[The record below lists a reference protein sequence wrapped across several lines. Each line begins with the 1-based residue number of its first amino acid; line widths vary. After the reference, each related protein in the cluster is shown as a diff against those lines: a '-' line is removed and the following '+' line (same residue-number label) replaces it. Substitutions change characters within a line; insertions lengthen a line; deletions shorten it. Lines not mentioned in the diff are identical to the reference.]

1 MVLLLN
7 HLLTVIL
14 FCVHLNVHGDIKD
27 GWENPYYPY
36 RRRPEDY
43 FDKRLNQAR
52 YTLEK
57 LESRHRTPLS
67 IFSKNYKKW
76 LARKNAFEMKFKL
89 QQEGKTLS
97 TSSEEYK
104 ILLKY
109 SEDKEK
115 AAETKEFI
123 DKIENYRYNRYKTK
137 SWIRTR
143 LNMGLGEMIRPE
155 LMDGPFDNFWFEKE
169 LLNYYKFSWKN
180 IQFGLT
186 ITEIE
191 KVLVIISFVR
201 FCFYTIRYDAKSA
214 LIISL
219 TAFISAIL
227 YEKMLVDVIKICYF
241 RFYLS
246 PSLFR
251 TGYEQY
257 LDMVHNEDAYITYS
271 LESFKWF
278 DIYPGWLVRFI
289 VKSPILSEIQSFI
302 DDWFMP
308 IIFKLIRLYR
318 KPMQS
323 VLFYTI
329 VLRLGKKYVP
339 YPLQW
344 HGMVYTMYTQGIAT
358 FIYNRFSNSMKFLKE
373 VLIPQARI
381 SEIQLLEMIQ
391 TTFIVTL
398 FYGIMLAML
407 HAIFSQYYYLPFV
420 AQNIDAHIGKRPKD
434 SILSGGYASWQDE
447 QQLFI
452 PSKADYKI
460 WFGFLGKG
468 PNDNKLKIK
477 RPPKISIGKNF
488 LFLLIGLI
496 IFTLLW
502 ILQPDNLESVRYQMD
517 SVKLPNGLINEIGV
531 KIANDSDYDIQ

>member
-1 MVLLLN
+1 
-7 HLLTVIL
+7 
-14 FCVHLNVHGDIKD
+14 
-27 GWENPYYPY
+27 
-36 RRRPEDY
+36 
-43 FDKRLNQAR
+43 
-52 YTLEK
+52 
-57 LESRHRTPLS
+57 
-67 IFSKNYKKW
+67 
-76 LARKNAFEMKFKL
+76 
-89 QQEGKTLS
+89 
-97 TSSEEYK
+97 
-104 ILLKY
+104 
-109 SEDKEK
+109 
-115 AAETKEFI
+115 
-123 DKIENYRYNRYKTK
+123 
-137 SWIRTR
+137 
-143 LNMGLGEMIRPE
+143 
-155 LMDGPFDNFWFEKE
+155 
-169 LLNYYKFSWKN
+169 
-180 IQFGLT
+180 
-186 ITEIE
+186 
-191 KVLVIISFVR
+191 
-201 FCFYTIRYDAKSA
+201 

-251 TGYEQY
+251 TGFEQY

>member
-1 MVLLLN
+1 MLLN
-7 HLLTVIL
+7 QILTIVL
-14 FCVHLNVHGDIKD
+14 FCVHLNVHGDIKN

-52 YTLEK
+52 YTLDK
-57 LESRHRTPLS
+57 LQYRHRTPLS

-76 LARKNAFEMKFKL
+76 LARKNAFEMKLKL
-89 QQEGKTLS
+89 KQEGKSLS

-104 ILLKY
+104 ILLRY
-109 SEDKEK
+109 SEDKQEE
-115 AAETKEFI
+115 AETKRFI
-123 DKIENYRYNRYKTK
+123 NKIENYRIKRYKTK
-137 SWIRTR
+137 SWIRAR
-143 LNMGLGEMIRPE
+143 LQMGIGDATRPE
-155 LMDGPFDNFWFEKE
+155 LMDGPFDNFWFERE

-180 IQFGLT
+180 LRFGLT

-201 FCFYTIRYDAKSA
+201 FCFYTIKYDAKSA

-219 TAFISAIL
+219 TAFISAVL
-227 YEKMLVDVIKICYF
+227 YEKMLVDIVKICYF

-251 TGYEQY
+251 TGFEQY
-257 LDMVHNEDAYITYS
+257 LQMVHNEDAYITYS
-271 LESFKWF
+271 LESFKLA
-278 DIYPGWLVRFI
+278 DIYPSWLIRFI
-289 VKSPILSEIQSFI
+289 AQSPILSEIQSFI
-302 DDWFMP
+302 DDRFMP
-308 IIFKLIRLYR
+308 IVFKLIRLNR

-323 VLFYTI
+323 ILFYTL

-344 HGMVYTMYTQGIAT
+344 HGMVYVMYTQGIAT
-358 FIYNRFSNSMKFLKE
+358 FMFNRFSNSMKFLKD

-381 SEIQLLEMIQ
+381 SEIQLLEMLQI
-391 TTFIVTL
+391 TFIVTL

-407 HAIFSQYYYLPFV
+407 HAIFSQYYYFPFI

-468 PNDNKLKIK
+468 SGDKKLKIK
-477 RPPKISIGKNF
+477 RQPKINIATNF
-488 LFLLIGLI
+488 IFLLIGLI

-517 SVKLPNGLINEIGV
+517 SVKLPDGLINEGGV
-531 KIANDSDYDIQ
+531 EILSDFDYDIQQ

>member
-1 MVLLLN
+1 MLLN
-7 HLLTVIL
+7 HILTVVL
-14 FCVHLNVHGDIKD
+14 FCVHLNVHGDIKN

-36 RRRPEDY
+36 RRRPIDY

-52 YTLEK
+52 YTLDK
-57 LESRHRTPLS
+57 LQYRHRAPLS
-67 IFSKNYKKW
+67 IFSKNYKRW
-76 LARKNAFEMKFKL
+76 LARKNAFEMKLKL
-89 QQEGKTLS
+89 KQEGKSLDP
-97 TSSEEYK
+97 SSKEYK
-104 ILLKY
+104 ILLRY
-109 SEDKEK
+109 AEDKQEE
-115 AAETKEFI
+115 AETKRYI
-123 DKIENYRYNRYKTK
+123 KKIENYRINRYKTK
-137 SWIRTR
+137 SWTR
-143 LNMGLGEMIRPE
+143 ARLEMGIGDATRPE
-155 LMDGPFDNFWFEKE
+155 LMNGPFDNFWFERE

-180 IQFGLT
+180 LRFGLT

-201 FCFYTIRYDAKSA
+201 FCFYTIKYDAKSA

-219 TAFISAIL
+219 TAFISAVL
-227 YEKMLVDVIKICYF
+227 YEKMLVDIVKICYF

-251 TGYEQY
+251 TGFEQY
-257 LDMVHNEDAYITYS
+257 LEMVHNETAFTRYS
-271 LESFKWF
+271 LESFNF
-278 DIYPGWLVRFI
+278 
-289 VKSPILSEIQSFI
+289 
-302 DDWFMP
+302 
-308 IIFKLIRLYR
+308 RLYR

-323 VLFYTI
+323 VLFYTL

-344 HGMVYTMYTQGIAT
+344 HGMVYVMYTQGIAT
-358 FIYNRFSNSMKFLKE
+358 FLFNRFSNSMKFLKD
-373 VLIPQARI
+373 VLIPEARL

-391 TTFIVTL
+391 ITFVVTL

-407 HAIFSQYYYLPFV
+407 HAVFSQYYYFPFI

-468 PNDNKLKIK
+468 SSNKKLRIK
-477 RPPKISIGKNF
+477 RKPKVNIATNF
-488 LFLLIGLI
+488 IFLLLGLV
-496 IFTLLW
+496 IFALLW

-517 SVKLPNGLINEIGV
+517 SVKLPGGLINEGGV
-531 KIANDSDYDIQ
+531 VIPSDFDYDIQQ

>member
-1 MVLLLN
+1 MLLN
-7 HLLTVIL
+7 HILTIVL

-36 RRRPEDY
+36 RRRPVDY

-52 YTLEK
+52 YTLDK
-57 LESRHRTPLS
+57 LQYRHRAPLS
-67 IFSKNYKKW
+67 IFSKNYKRW
-76 LARKNAFEMKFKL
+76 LARKNAFEMKLKL
-89 QQEGKTLS
+89 KQEGKTLNP
-97 TSSEEYK
+97 SSKEYK
-104 ILLKY
+104 ILLRY
-109 SEDKEK
+109 AEDKQEE
-115 AAETKEFI
+115 AETKQYIE
-123 DKIENYRYNRYKTK
+123 KIQNYRINRYKTK
-137 SWIRTR
+137 SWIRAR
-143 LNMGLGEMIRPE
+143 LEMGIGDATRPE
-155 LMDGPFDNFWFEKE
+155 LMDGPFDNFWFERE
-169 LLNYYKFSWKN
+169 LLRYYKFSWKN
-180 IQFGLT
+180 LRFGLT

-191 KVLVIISFVR
+191 KVLVIISFIR

-219 TAFISAIL
+219 TAFISAVL
-227 YEKMLVDVIKICYF
+227 YEKMLVDIVKICYF

-251 TGYEQY
+251 TGFEQY
-257 LDMVHNEDAYITYS
+257 LEMVHNETAFSTYS
-271 LESFKWF
+271 LESFKWA
-278 DIYPGWLVRFI
+278 DIYPSWLIRFI
-289 VKSPILSEIQSFI
+289 AQSPILSEIQSYI
-302 DDWFMP
+302 DDRFMP
-308 IIFKLIRLYR
+308 VIFKLIRLNR

-323 VLFYTI
+323 ILFYTL

-344 HGMVYTMYTQGIAT
+344 HGMVYVMYTQGIAT
-358 FIYNRFSNSMKFLKE
+358 FLFNRFSNSMKFLKE
-373 VLIPQARI
+373 VLIPQARL

-391 TTFIVTL
+391 ITFVVTL

-407 HAIFSQYYYLPFV
+407 HAVFSQYYYFPFI

-468 PNDNKLKIK
+468 SSNKKLRIK
-477 RPPKISIGKNF
+477 RKPKINIATNF
-488 LFLLIGLI
+488 IFLLLGLV
-496 IFTLLW
+496 IFALLW

-517 SVKLPNGLINEIGV
+517 SVKLPGGLINEGGV
-531 KIANDSDYDIQ
+531 VIPSDFDYDIQQ

>member
-1 MVLLLN
+1 MLLN
-7 HLLTVIL
+7 HILTIVL

-36 RRRPEDY
+36 RRRPVDY

-52 YTLEK
+52 YTLDK
-57 LESRHRTPLS
+57 LQYRHRAPLS
-67 IFSKNYKKW
+67 IFSKNYKRW
-76 LARKNAFEMKFKL
+76 LARKNAFEMKLKL
-89 QQEGKTLS
+89 KQEGKSLS

-104 ILLKY
+104 ILLRY
-109 SEDKEK
+109 SEDKQEE
-115 AAETKEFI
+115 AETKRFI
-123 DKIENYRYNRYKTK
+123 NKIENYRIKRYKTK
-137 SWIRTR
+137 SWIRAR
-143 LNMGLGEMIRPE
+143 LQMGIGDATRPE
-155 LMDGPFDNFWFEKE
+155 LMDGPFDNFWFERE
-169 LLNYYKFSWKN
+169 LLRYYKFSWKN
-180 IQFGLT
+180 LRFGLT

-191 KVLVIISFVR
+191 KVLVIISFIR

-219 TAFISAIL
+219 TAFISAVL
-227 YEKMLVDVIKICYF
+227 YEKMLVDIVKICYF

-251 TGYEQY
+251 TGFEQY
-257 LDMVHNEDAYITYS
+257 LEMVHNETAFSTYS
-271 LESFKWF
+271 LESFKWA
-278 DIYPGWLVRFI
+278 DIYPSWLIRFI
-289 VKSPILSEIQSFI
+289 AQSPILSEIQSYI
-302 DDWFMP
+302 DDRFMP
-308 IIFKLIRLYR
+308 VIFKLIRLNR

-323 VLFYTI
+323 ILFYTL

-344 HGMVYTMYTQGIAT
+344 HGMVYVMYTQGIAT
-358 FIYNRFSNSMKFLKE
+358 FLFNRFSNSMKFLKE
-373 VLIPQARI
+373 VLIPQARL

-391 TTFIVTL
+391 ITFVVTL

-407 HAIFSQYYYLPFV
+407 HAVFSQYYYFPFI

-468 PNDNKLKIK
+468 SSNKKLRIK
-477 RPPKISIGKNF
+477 RKPKVNIATNF
-488 LFLLIGLI
+488 IFLLLGLV
-496 IFTLLW
+496 IFALLW

-517 SVKLPNGLINEIGV
+517 SVKLPGGLINEGGV
-531 KIANDSDYDIQ
+531 VIPSDFDYDIQQ